1 MRTGR
6 NGNDFNSE
14 DRIQYNKNKTG
25 TNKLERKHVI
35 KMVVWLI
42 IAIFTIY
49 QVYSLVMYTL
59 GKKDKEKMWLYNS
72 VNSVMNV
79 FFKKTDISTTEN
91 YSLKFAGIGDIY
103 LTSSTINSSK
113 SGNTYDFS
121 EGIENVKEKLNNFD
135 VVVASLSTPVAD
147 KSLGYSNKSVYNAPT
162 QLLDT
167 LKELNISAVATAT
180 DHAMDKNEKGIIN
193 TINNLKEASIEQVG
207 INESEEKNK
216 PLVIS
221 KNEISIGI
229 LSYATKSNVKIAS
242 SKKYLVN
249 TLNEDDIKSDIE
261 YLNSK
266 NVDYIIAYLND
277 PNEDSLLTS
286 GEQKQNV
293 EMLFN
298 NGVNVVLGTGSMV
311 VQGQVEDQVQV
322 NDEKTNHI
330 YSIYSLGD
338 FFGSYSSDDN
348 MSNVIANIEFTKKIK
363 KNKKGEII
371 DTVVDMKVNT
381 PIFVWTNFSSK
392 NIKTMYIM
400 QDEIN
405 NYNAGN
411 SNLTSKEYN
420 KLVSANDRLK
430 GLFK

>member
-25 TNKLERKHVI
+25 KNKLERKHVI
-35 KMVVWLI
+35 KMVVWLV

-59 GKKDKEKMWLYNS
+59 GKKDKDKMWLYNS

-79 FFKKTDISTTEN
+79 FFKKADKSTTEN
-91 YSLKFAGIGDIY
+91 YSLKFAGLGDIY
-103 LTSSTINSSK
+103 LTSSIINSSK

-147 KSLGYSNKSVYNAPT
+147 KSLGYSNKSVYNAPN

-167 LKELNISAVATAT
+167 LKELNVYAVATAT
-180 DHAMDKNEKGIIN
+180 DHAMDKREKGVIN

-207 INESEEKNK
+207 INESEERNK

-221 KNEISIGI
+221 KNEINIGI
-229 LSYATKSNVKIAS
+229 LSYATKSNVKIANGQ
-242 SKKYLVN
+242 KYLVN

-293 EMLFN
+293 ELLFN

-338 FFGSYSSDDN
+338 FFGTYASDDN
-348 MSNVIANIEFTKKIK
+348 RSSVIANIEFTKKIK

-420 KLVSANDRLK
+420 ELVSANDRLK

>member
-25 TNKLERKHVI
+25 KNKLERKHVI
-35 KMVVWLI
+35 KMVVWLV

-79 FFKKTDISTTEN
+79 FFKKADKSTTEN
-91 YSLKFAGIGDIY
+91 YSLKFAGLGDIY
-103 LTSSTINSSK
+103 LTSSIINSSK

-167 LKELNISAVATAT
+167 LKELNVSAVATAT
-180 DHAMDKNEKGIIN
+180 DHAMDKREKGVIN

-207 INESEEKNK
+207 INESEERNK

-221 KNEISIGI
+221 KNEINIGI
-229 LSYATKSNVKIAS
+229 LSYATKSNVKIA
-242 SKKYLVN
+242 KGQKYLVN

-286 GEQKQNV
+286 GEQKQKIRYKL
-293 EMLFN
+293 M
-298 NGVNVVLGTGSMV
+298 M
-311 VQGQVEDQVQV
+311 
-322 NDEKTNHI
+322 
-330 YSIYSLGD
+330 
-338 FFGSYSSDDN
+338 
-348 MSNVIANIEFTKKIK
+348 KKQ
-363 KNKKGEII
+363 II
-371 DTVVDMKVNT
+371 F
-381 PIFVWTNFSSK
+381 IQ
-392 NIKTMYIM
+392 YI
-400 QDEIN
+400 
-405 NYNAGN
+405 
-411 SNLTSKEYN
+411 L
-420 KLVSANDRLK
+420 
-430 GLFK
+430 

>member
-25 TNKLERKHVI
+25 KNKLERKHVI
-35 KMVVWLI
+35 KMVVWLV

-59 GKKDKEKMWLYNS
+59 GKKDKDKMWLYNS

-79 FFKKTDISTTEN
+79 FFKKADKSTTEN
-91 YSLKFAGIGDIY
+91 YSLKFAGLGDIY
-103 LTSSTINSSK
+103 LTSSIINSSK

-167 LKELNISAVATAT
+167 LKELNVSAVATAT
-180 DHAMDKNEKGIIN
+180 DHAMDKSEKGVIN

-207 INESEEKNK
+207 INESEERNK

-221 KNEISIGI
+221 KNEINIGI
-229 LSYATKSNVKIAS
+229 LSYATKSNVKIANG
-242 SKKYLVN
+242 KKYLVN
-249 TLNEDDIKSDIE
+249 TLNEDDIKSDVE

-293 EMLFN
+293 ELLFN

-338 FFGSYSSDDN
+338 FFGSYASDDN
-348 MSNVIANIEFTKKIK
+348 RSSVIANIEFTKKIK

-392 NIKTMYIM
+392 NIKTMYII

>member
-25 TNKLERKHVI
+25 KNKLERKHVI
-35 KMVVWLI
+35 KMVVWLV

-59 GKKDKEKMWLYNS
+59 GKKDKDKMWLYNS

-79 FFKKTDISTTEN
+79 FFKKADKSTTEN
-91 YSLKFAGIGDIY
+91 YSLKFAGLGDIY
-103 LTSSTINSSK
+103 LTSSIINSSK

-167 LKELNISAVATAT
+167 LKELNVYAVATAT
-180 DHAMDKNEKGIIN
+180 DHAMDKREKGVIN

-207 INESEEKNK
+207 INESEERNK

-221 KNEISIGI
+221 KNEINIGI
-229 LSYATKSNVKIAS
+229 LSYATKSNVKIANGQ
-242 SKKYLVN
+242 KYLVN
-249 TLNEDDIKSDIE
+249 TLNEDDIKSDVE

-293 EMLFN
+293 ELLFN

-338 FFGSYSSDDN
+338 FFGSYVSDDN
-348 MSNVIANIEFTKKIK
+348 RSSVIANIEFTKKIK

-405 NYNAGN
+405 NCNAGN

-420 KLVSANDRLK
+420 ELVSANDRLK

>member
-6 NGNDFNSE
+6 NGNDFSE

-25 TNKLERKHVI
+25 KNKLERKHVI
-35 KMVVWLI
+35 KMVVWLV

-79 FFKKTDISTTEN
+79 FFKKTDKSTTEN
-91 YSLKFAGIGDIY
+91 YSLKYAGLGDIY
-103 LTSSTINSSK
+103 LTSSIINSSK

-167 LKELNISAVATAT
+167 LKELNVSAVAAAT
-180 DHAMDKNEKGIIN
+180 DHAMDKSEKGVIN

-207 INESEEKNK
+207 INESEERNK

-221 KNEISIGI
+221 KNEINIGI
-229 LSYATKSNVKIAS
+229 LSYATKSNVKIANG
-242 SKKYLVN
+242 KKYLVN

-293 EMLFN
+293 ELLFN

-338 FFGSYSSDDN
+338 FFGSYASDDN
-348 MSNVIANIEFTKKIK
+348 RSSVIANIEFTKKIK

>member
-1 MRTGR
+1 
-6 NGNDFNSE
+6 
-14 DRIQYNKNKTG
+14 
-25 TNKLERKHVI
+25 
-35 KMVVWLI
+35 
-42 IAIFTIY
+42 
-49 QVYSLVMYTL
+49 
-59 GKKDKEKMWLYNS
+59 
-72 VNSVMNV
+72 
-79 FFKKTDISTTEN
+79 
-91 YSLKFAGIGDIY
+91 
-103 LTSSTINSSK
+103 
-113 SGNTYDFS
+113 
-121 EGIENVKEKLNNFD
+121 
-135 VVVASLSTPVAD
+135 
-147 KSLGYSNKSVYNAPT
+147 
-162 QLLDT
+162 
-167 LKELNISAVATAT
+167 
-180 DHAMDKNEKGIIN
+180 MDKREKGVIN

-207 INESEEKNK
+207 INESEERNK

-221 KNEISIGI
+221 KNEINIGI
-229 LSYATKSNVKIAS
+229 LSYATKSNVKIANGQ
-242 SKKYLVN
+242 KYLVN

-293 EMLFN
+293 ELLFN

-338 FFGSYSSDDN
+338 FFGTYASDDN
-348 MSNVIANIEFTKKIK
+348 RSSVIANIEFTKKIK